1 MTKRQ
6 AGISAAFVFFFGLPL
21 GGLVWVYARANSTIR
36 ESAAPFA
43 LEATQAILGEDDFE
57 SLYDLGTLTLKMTV
71 TEADFK
77 SSREKWG
84 ALESVGEF
92 EASRPWMVDRSD
104 TRWQF
109 VALNADLRF
118 ENGPAK
124 LRFVAARRSTRLEDW
139 RIEEFEVSAPDVE

>member
-21 GGLVWVYARANSTIR
+21 GGLVWVYTRAHSTMR

-43 LEATQAILGEDDFE
+43 LQATQAILGEDDFE
-57 SLYDLGTLTLKMTV
+57 SLYTLGTLTVKKTV
-71 TEADFK
+71 TEADFDR
-77 SSREKWG
+77 SREKWG

-92 EASRPWMVDRSD
+92 EASKSWMVDRSD
-104 TRWQF
+104 TRWHF

-124 LRFVAARRSTRLEDW
+124 LKFIAARRSTMLEDW
-139 RIEEFEVSAPDVE
+139 RIEEFVVSAPDVE

>member
-6 AGISAAFVFFFGLPL
+6 AGIVAAFVFFLGLPL
-21 GGLVWVYARANSTIR
+21 GGLLWVYSRAHSTLR
-36 ESAAPFA
+36 DSAAPFA
-43 LEATQAILGEDDFE
+43 LQATQTILGKDDFD
-57 SLYDLGTLTLKMTV
+57 SLYNLGTLTVKKTV

-92 EASRPWMVDRSD
+92 EATRSWMVDRSD
-104 TRWQF
+104 MRWHF

-124 LRFVAARRSTRLEDW
+124 LKFVAARRSTKLEDW
-139 RIEEFEVSAPDVE
+139 RIEQFEVSAPDVE